1 MPGRE
6 RLRRQLL
13 RGNPPPYYSLLPERD
28 CCCAWRGYNAESTT
42 IIHIR
47 MTMPEEG
54 DGTAYAVPG
63 SASPA
68 RGCGIPAAPAPGQLP
83 AGLAHGQPLPSAESG
98 VPAGAASSDPVP
110 EMSFR

>member
-68 RGCGIPAAPAPGQLP
+68 RGCGIPAAPAPGRR
-83 AGLAHGQPLPSAESG
+83 
-98 VPAGAASSDPVP
+98 VRAAP
-110 EMSFR
+110 

>member
-54 DGTAYAVPG
+54 ARDCLRRPRLRVPRPGLRDPRSARPRAEGPSRTVTAGTHPTLSSSV
-63 SASPA
+63 A
-68 RGCGIPAAPAPGQLP
+68 RLP
-83 AGLAHGQPLPSAESG
+83 DLSI
-98 VPAGAASSDPVP
+98 
-110 EMSFR
+110 R